1 LVSGT
6 EPYFVWSILQLGY
19 TPACSSDFAKASQM
33 TGVHSHAVASA
44 TASFAEH
51 IRRHVAVR
59 LLPFVFLLYIT
70 NYLDRTSVA
79 YAAIG
84 MARDLGFDDRVFGL
98 GIGIFFI
105 SYVALQIPGAILAQ
119 RWSARGM
126 ICATMIVS
134 GVLTALTAV
143 VDTPA
148 QLYLARFLLGA
159 AEAGFFPSVIVY
171 LSHWFIQ
178 EDRAKATSN
187 FMAAIPV
194 SLVIGSPVAGWI
206 LSHNWFA
213 IEGWRWLFL
222 LEGIPAILLGTLA
235 FFFLTD
241 WPPQARWLTAEQRQ
255 WISHKLEQEKPLSR
269 QSITIY
275 QALRSRTV
283 LLLITAA
290 FLQYFIGYSVIFWL
304 PTILQKQSGFSDLQV
319 GMFGAVPYVV
329 ALFAMLFNGWHSDKD
344 RERRWHATFPL
355 FIGAAG
361 FLCLVS
367 LPGSH
372 VTTVLL
378 LSVICVPMAFLPV
391 FWAIPTE
398 ILSGSKAAAV
408 VGTINALA
416 SIAGFA
422 GPYAFGYL
430 SAETGSFDAGFVVLM
445 FCALAAGIL
454 MLLTAAARPRASESA
469 ASS

>member
-1 LVSGT
+1 
-6 EPYFVWSILQLGY
+6 
-19 TPACSSDFAKASQM
+19 M
-33 TGVHSHAVASA
+33 TGVNLHAVASVP
-44 TASFAEH
+44 ASFAEH
-51 IRRHVAVR
+51 TRRRRAVR
-59 LLPFVFLLYIT
+59 LLPFVFILYII

-105 SYVALQIPGAILAQ
+105 SYVALQIPGAVLAQ
-119 RWSARGM
+119 RWSARGT
-126 ICATMIVS
+126 ICVSMIVS
-134 GVLTALTAV
+134 GLLTALTAIV
-143 VDTPA
+143 HTPT

-159 AEAGFFPSVIVY
+159 AEAGFFPGVIVY
-171 LSHWFIQ
+171 VSHWFIQ

-194 SLVIGSPVAGWI
+194 SLVVGSPVAGWI
-206 LSHNWFA
+206 LGHNWFA
-213 IEGWRWLFL
+213 IEGWRWLFF
-222 LEGIPAILLGTLA
+222 LEGIPAILLGTVA
-235 FFFLTD
+235 FFFLTNR
-241 WPPQARWLTAEQRQ
+241 PPQAGWLTIEQRQ
-255 WISHKLEQEKPLSR
+255 WISRTLEEEKPLSR
-269 QSITIY
+269 QSTSIGQT
-275 QALRSRTV
+275 LRSRTV
-283 LLLITAA
+283 LLLATAA

-304 PTILQKQSGFSDLQV
+304 PTILQNRSGFSYLHV
-319 GMFGAVPYVV
+319 GLFGAVPYVV
-329 ALFAMLFNGWHSDKD
+329 ALFAMLFNGWRSDKR
-344 RERRWHATFPL
+344 RERRWHAAFPL

-361 FLCLVS
+361 FLGMVS
-367 LPGSH
+367 LPGSN

-398 ILSGSKAAAV
+398 ILSDSKAAFA

-416 SIAGFA
+416 SLAGFA

-430 SAETGSFDAGFVVLM
+430 RAETGSFVAGFVMLM

-454 MLLTAAARPRASESA
+454 VLLTPAAQSRATDSP

>member
-1 LVSGT
+1 
-6 EPYFVWSILQLGY
+6 
-19 TPACSSDFAKASQM
+19 M
-33 TGVHSHAVASA
+33 TGVHSHAIASDAASA
-44 TASFAEH
+44 AERT
-51 IRRHVAVR
+51 RRHIAVR
-59 LLPFVFLLYIT
+59 LLPFVFVLYIT

-84 MARDLGFDDRVFGL
+84 MAPDLGFDDRVFGL
-98 GIGIFFI
+98 GIGIFFL
-105 SYVALQIPGAILAQ
+105 SYVALQIPGAMLAQ

-134 GVLTALTAV
+134 GLLTALTALV
-143 VDTPA
+143 HTPA

-213 IEGWRWLFL
+213 IDGWRWLFF
-222 LEGIPAILLGTLA
+222 LEGIPAILLGIVA
-235 FFFLTD
+235 FCFLTD
-241 WPPQARWLTAEQRQ
+241 RPGQARWLTADQRQ
-255 WISHKLEQEKPLSR
+255 WISQKLEQEKPLSR
-269 QSITIY
+269 QSISIG

-283 LLLITAA
+283 VLLTTAA

-304 PTILQKQSGFSDLQV
+304 PTVLKNRSGLSDAQV
-319 GMFGAVPYVV
+319 GLLGAVPYVV
-329 ALFAMLFNGWHSDKD
+329 ALFAMLFNGWHSDRN
-344 RERRWHATFPL
+344 RERRWHAAAPL
-355 FIGAAG
+355 LIAATG
-361 FLCLVS
+361 LLSLVS
-367 LPGSH
+367 LPSSN
-372 VTTVLL
+372 VMTVLL
-378 LSVICVPMAFLPV
+378 LSVICMAMAFLPV

-398 ILSGSKAAAV
+398 ILSDSKAAVA

-416 SIAGFA
+416 SLAGFA

-430 SAETGSFDAGFVVLM
+430 RAEIGSFVAGFAVLM

-454 MLLTAAARPRASESA
+454 MLLTPAAQSRGLKSVT
-469 ASS
+469 SS

>member
-1 LVSGT
+1 
-6 EPYFVWSILQLGY
+6 
-19 TPACSSDFAKASQM
+19 M
-33 TGVHSHAVASA
+33 TGVHSHAIASVA
-44 TASFAEH
+44 ASSAEH
-51 IRRHVAVR
+51 TRRHIAVR

-79 YAAIG
+79 YAALG

-98 GIGIFFI
+98 GIGIFFL
-105 SYVALQIPGAILAQ
+105 SYVALQIPGAVLAQ

-134 GVLTALTAV
+134 GLLTALTAV
-143 VDTPA
+143 VHTPA

-194 SLVIGSPVAGWI
+194 SLVIGSPLAGWI

-213 IEGWRWLFL
+213 IAGWRWLFF
-222 LEGIPAILLGTLA
+222 LEGIPAILLGSVA
-235 FFFLTD
+235 FFFLRD
-241 WPPQARWLTAEQRQ
+241 RPSQARWLTAEQRQ
-255 WISHKLEQEKPLSR
+255 WISQKLEQEKPLSR
-269 QSITIY
+269 QSITIG
-275 QALRSRTV
+275 QALRSRTIV
-283 LLLITAA
+283 LLATAA

-304 PTILQKQSGFSDLQV
+304 PTILKNQSGFSDLHV
-319 GMFGAVPYVV
+319 GLFGAVPYVV
-329 ALFAMLFNGWHSDKD
+329 ALFAMLFNGWHSDKG
-344 RERRWHATFPL
+344 RERRWHAAAPL
-355 FIGAAG
+355 LIAATG
-361 FLCLVS
+361 LLCLIS
-367 LPGSH
+367 LPSSN
-372 VTTVLL
+372 VMTVLL
-378 LSVICVPMAFLPV
+378 LSVICVAMAFLPV

-398 ILSGSKAAAV
+398 ILTDSKAAVA

-416 SIAGFA
+416 SLAGFA

-430 SAETGSFDAGFVVLM
+430 RGETESFVAGFVVLM
-445 FCALAAGIL
+445 FCAIAAGIL
-454 MLLTAAARPRASESA
+454 MLLTPAAQSRGTRSA
-469 ASS
+469 TAN